1 MEDIFART
9 RMLWGDSAVNHL
21 SRCRVAVFG
30 IGGVGGH
37 ATEVL
42 ARSGIG
48 ALDLIDG
55 DYVSPSNIN
64 RQIVALQSTIGKPK
78 VEVAKQRIL
87 DINPLCTVRP
97 HALFYLPDKSCD
109 IDFSQYDYVAD
120 CIDTISAKIDIII
133 QCKKA
138 GIPIISCMGAAN
150 KLDPTAFRVSD
161 ISQTRMD
168 PLAKIIRK
176 KLRLLGIHGVKVVF
190 SEEPPIKPM
199 GSFIDTDNSS
209 QRIPPASNAF
219 VPASAG
225 LVLGGEIIKSLIQ
238 LAPKDTTEK

>member
-55 DYVSPSNIN
+55 DCVSPSNIN

-87 DINPLCTVRP
+87 DINPLCTVRT

-120 CIDTISAKIDIII
+120 CIDTIS
-133 QCKKA
+133 
-138 GIPIISCMGAAN
+138 
-150 KLDPTAFRVSD
+150 V
-161 ISQTRMD
+161 
-168 PLAKIIRK
+168 KII
-176 KLRLLGIHGVKVVF
+176 LLLKT
-190 SEEPPIKPM
+190 P
-199 GSFIDTDNSS
+199 
-209 QRIPPASNAF
+209 
-219 VPASAG
+219 
-225 LVLGGEIIKSLIQ
+225 
-238 LAPKDTTEK
+238 

>member
-55 DYVSPSNIN
+55 DCVSPSNIN

-87 DINPLCTVRP
+87 DINPLCTVRT

-120 CIDTISAKIDIII
+120 CIDTISAKIDIIKKK
-133 QCKKA
+133 KKA

-168 PLAKIIRK
+168 PLAKII
-176 KLRLLGIHGVKVVF
+176 
-190 SEEPPIKPM
+190 
-199 GSFIDTDNSS
+199 
-209 QRIPPASNAF
+209 
-219 VPASAG
+219 
-225 LVLGGEIIKSLIQ
+225 
-238 LAPKDTTEK
+238 